1 MEQTQQTAQDLFDK
15 SLSPINT
22 YQIGDMVF
30 TPSFLHAAAIVFLV
44 FLLILTLAR
53 LRRLYIGWS
62 LGKSAYAMLFWGF
75 MLAVILEGFLLIGG
89 RTILT
94 ELLGWENAPKPILT
108 ALDAGR
114 NKLVDVLGVNQE
126 IPQSLAEDEASVE
139 RLIGVYQSLPPDE
152 AEEFKNIICAP

>member
-1 MEQTQQTAQDLFDK
+1 VDTVQQSAQSLLEK
-15 SLSPINT
+15 SSTPLDT
-22 YQIGDMVF
+22 YQVGNLFF
-30 TPSFLHAAAIVFLV
+30 TPSYLHAGAIVFLI

-94 ELLGWENAPKPILT
+94 ELIGWENAPKPILSV
-108 ALDAGR
+108 LDAGR
-114 NKLVDVLGVNQE
+114 SKLVDVLGVNQE
-126 IPQSLAEDEASVE
+126 IPQSFAEGEATVE
-139 RLIGVYQSLPPDE
+139 SIIGQYQSLPPED
-152 AEEFKNIICAP
+152 AEELKNIICAP